1 MNEKEMSDMALG
13 IILVAAGLAGLV
25 YGIMKKNKIL
35 IVSSTAG
42 LIIVTAV
49 WIYFIQNPY

>member
-1 MNEKEMSDMALG
+1 MSDMAFG
-13 IILVAAGLAGLV
+13 IFLVAAGLAGLV
-25 YGIMKKNKIL
+25 YGIMKKNKIF

>member
-1 MNEKEMSDMALG
+1 MAFG

-25 YGIMKKNKIL
+25 YGIMKKNKIF

-49 WIYFIQNPY
+49 WIYLYKTPININ

>member
-1 MNEKEMSDMALG
+1 MAFG
-13 IILVAAGLAGLV
+13 IILVAAGLVGLV